1 MGQPALS
8 AFLDRLATNA
18 RVVVRARRG
27 ASWYEGGPNFAD
39 DVRAIAAALAGYGL
53 APGTSAAVLGSG
65 GCETLKAE
73 LAVLVAGASLVSVD
87 PRAPSESVAR
97 ELESRGVVHAIA
109 VDEDHL
115 RRVLAIRPDL
125 PALEL
130 VLLMTARPSERKPA
144 ALLAESAI
152 PVGAAS
158 LDADPAIL
166 QRALVEGSRAQSVA
180 FIGTKGDIA
189 AFGRASVLALA
200 DHFATTVAAKAGA
213 PILVALPAAGLHR
226 FAAAIG
232 ALGKGAP
239 LMIAD
244 PVGSPDAG
252 LAESAV
258 ATIIL
263 SPDALGRMR
272 QAWEAEIRGRSWLGR
287 AIARWSIRQGGVLDK
302 TGWKHKIAEAMI
314 LRAFRRK
321 LGSGSVPILV
331 VTGKGERPDAETVR
345 FLGAFGL
352 TISNFGEN
360 TATPLAR

>member
-27 ASWYEGGPNFAD
+27 ASWHDGGPEFAAD
-39 DVRAIAAALAGYGL
+39 ARAIAAALAGYGL
-53 APGTSAAVLGSG
+53 GPGTSAAVLGSG
-65 GCETLKAE
+65 GCDTLKAE

-87 PRAPSESVAR
+87 PRTPNEAVAR
-97 ELESRGVVHAIA
+97 ALESRGVVHAIA

-115 RRVLAIRPDL
+115 RRVLAVRPDL

-144 ALLAESAI
+144 AFLAESAI
-152 PVGAAS
+152 PIGAAA
-158 LDADPAIL
+158 LEADPALL
-166 QRALVEGSRAQSVA
+166 QHALVEGARAQSVA
-180 FIGTKGDIA
+180 FVGAQGDVA
-189 AFGRASVLALA
+189 AFGRASVLALG
-200 DHFATTVAAKAGA
+200 DHLATTVAAKSGA
-213 PILVALPAAGLHR
+213 AILMALPAAGLHR
-226 FAAAIG
+226 FAAAAG
-232 ALGKGAP
+232 VLGKGAP
-239 LMIAD
+239 LALAD
-244 PVGSPDAG
+244 PVGAPDAG
-252 LAESAV
+252 LTESPV
-258 ATIIL
+258 STMIL
-263 SPDALGRMR
+263 SPDALRR
-272 QAWEAEIRGRSWLGR
+272 LRHAWEAEIRGRSWLGR
-287 AIARWSIRQGGVLDK
+287 AIARWSIKQGGVLDK
-302 TGWKHKIAEAMI
+302 TGWKHKIADVMT

-331 VTGKGERPDAETVR
+331 VSGKGDRPDAATVR